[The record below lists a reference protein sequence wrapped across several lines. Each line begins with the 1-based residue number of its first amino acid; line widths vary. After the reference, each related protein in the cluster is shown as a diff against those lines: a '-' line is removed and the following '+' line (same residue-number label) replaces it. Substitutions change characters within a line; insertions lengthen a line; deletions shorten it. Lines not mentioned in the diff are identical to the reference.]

1 MPFACRNK
9 PELPAAKAFSK
20 SKIAMDADLA
30 VNLAR
35 NAVYLSLIIAT
46 PVLVASIVVGLAISI
61 MQAVTQIQ
69 EQTISFVPKIVVMLA
84 VLLIT
89 LPWILN
95 RLIDYST
102 TLIRDIPT
110 HFESR

>member
-1 MPFACRNK
+1 
-9 PELPAAKAFSK
+9 
-20 SKIAMDADLA
+20 MDADLA
-30 VNLAR
+30 VTLAR

-69 EQTISFVPKIVVMLA
+69 EQTISFVPKVVVMLL

-89 LPWILN
+89 LPWMLN
-95 RLIDYST
+95 RMVEYST
-102 TLIRDIPT
+102 ALIRDIPS
-110 HFESR
+110 HFENR